1 MFCAKCGKRLTAQT
15 RFCPMCGNAII
26 TPIAQTKPIAV
37 ASGSKASNPTCA
49 VSAKMKKACQLAGAM
64 DVALVV
70 LLFLP
75 WVNVNL
81 GIWSGSFS
89 LLDFASAGDKVR
101 TMLSYLGS
109 SSSDIAGMQQGLGAF
124 SVVLVV
130 LWLVAAVLLA
140 RNAYGNFT
148 GKAPFAS
155 GGAATICSMAAA
167 MAAICFFA
175 DYVIREGS
183 YGMLSGAVAA
193 SPWLWMV
200 LALSLVLL
208 FYSGYQ
214 SASFGLKE

>member
-1 MFCAKCGKRLTAQT
+1 MN
-15 RFCPMCGNAII
+15 NAF
-26 TPIAQTKPIAV
+26 
-37 ASGSKASNPTCA
+37 
-49 VSAKMKKACQLAGAM
+49 QLAGAM

-130 LWLVAAVLLA
+130 LWLVAAVLLV

-155 GGAATICSMAAA
+155 GGAATICSMAVA
-167 MAAICFFA
+167 MVAICFFA
-175 DYVIREGS
+175 DYVIREES